1 MNKTG
6 VQIEHFPHSRNYD
19 YEVVCGITHTEF
31 PIEYEIP
38 RENTGFLR
46 NQKFDDCVANV
57 LAQLSEAFWNKE
69 LNTNEKHSEQFIY
82 GGLRNEYSTSP
93 GMLVSTTMELWN
105 QIGVVPQK
113 YFNVPGEMPELKKI
127 VAKFPELFDIAK
139 KYRISGFV
147 QIKSTGK
154 SNKDLQIKDALMTT
168 QRGLVVV
175 SPKGFSGGSHCIMLT
190 GWNDNNNKYKFKN
203 SWGEKYGD
211 KGFSEIDKS
220 KISEVYMPI
229 FQPIKLGFK
238 DVSKDDWFY
247 DDVKHVHFSGVMQGT
262 SSETFEPLRPVI
274 RAELS
279 AVVNRILKIMD
290 ERFDV
295 LDRVLAEKDELKS

>member
-1 MNKTG
+1 M
-6 VQIEHFPHSRNYD
+6 
-19 YEVVCGITHTEF
+19 
-31 PIEYEIP
+31 
-38 RENTGFLR
+38 ENE
-46 NQKFDDCVANV
+46 NQKNKNPDDFIWISDS
-57 LAQLSEAFWNKE
+57 SE
-69 LNTNEKHSEQFIY
+69 NEDY
-82 GGLRNEYSTSP
+82 RNMYDKLPYDTKQVCE
-93 GMLVSTTMELWN
+93 
-105 QIGVVPQK
+105 
-113 YFNVPGEMPELKKI
+113 
-127 VAKFPELFDIAK
+127 
-139 KYRISGFV
+139 
-147 QIKSTGK
+147 
-154 SNKDLQIKDALMTT
+154 
-168 QRGLVVV
+168 
-175 SPKGFSGGSHCIMLT
+175 
-190 GWNDNNNKYKFKN
+190 
-203 SWGEKYGD
+203 EKYGD